1 MHLGELYAH
10 CLFIGLNDEGFNSLF
25 IPNKKCLFSETVS
38 PKNHGQVSFD
48 KKIIR
53 MNFLFHLLRLY
64 EQLTQ
69 LLTQVKKY
77 VINNQ
82 I

>member
-10 CLFIGLNDEGFNSLF
+10 CLFIGMNDEGFNSLF
-25 IPNKKCLFSETVS
+25 ISNTKCLFSETVS

-53 MNFLFHLLRLY
+53 MNFLFNLLRLY

-69 LLTQVKKY
+69 LLTQGNKY
-77 VINNQ
+77 ILQNQ
-82 I
+82 M